1 MKHSFPMDLLRE
13 LLINKLSRNLF
24 CHSNIRVSAITTVRD
39 TE

>member
-1 MKHSFPMDLLRE
+1 MKHSFFMELHRE
-13 LLINKLSRNLF
+13 LLINKLSRNLS